1 MLSEWVFS
9 KALMRSLFLV
19 VLVLSEVS
27 CTKENAVGDSFKAI
41 TYEEALQKFN
51 EAHEDENYRCQYS
64 LVGMSEDAPLAA
76 VEIEDFLYLKLSGSI
91 IELMSRG
98 RGEDFGNYGSE
109 SEGVKFSY
117 KVLRKYNVSEY
128 QESDDRDV
136 EVEFSYRGKS
146 EVLKMYGF
154 GCGI

>member
-1 MLSEWVFS
+1 MTVF
-9 KALMRSLFLV
+9 KLLL
-19 VLVLSEVS
+19 
-27 CTKENAVGDSFKAI
+27 
-41 TYEEALQKFN
+41 YEEALQKFN

-64 LVGMSEDAPLAA
+64 LASTGENAPLVA
-76 VEIEDFLYLKLSGSI
+76 VEIEDFLYLKLGGSI
-91 IELMSRG
+91 IELKSG
-98 RGEDFGNYGSE
+98 ERGEDFGNYGSE